1 MCSLGQMRGAF
12 WCNDWLTELIW
23 AGDIN
28 TIDFRIEVCSWRE
41 FCVEVPNSVV
51 RTSTVFVTWKQY
63 FFSSQFRGRVLNF
76 LNHFTTHSQASFSI
90 LEMPPTAA
98 YRTSWHNKYTSPLEP
113 SPHHI
118 HQHVTQYLLSNE
130 WSLRSTTTQWG
141 SRVLYGT
148 MKQYTMCINAHT
160 WVSF

>member
-1 MCSLGQMRGAF
+1 MGQMRGAF

-98 YRTSWHNKYTSPLEP
+98 YRTSWHNKYTSPLVP

-118 HQHVTQYLLSNE
+118 HQHVTQYLHVPWIPMLSHRFC
-130 WSLRSTTTQWG
+130 SSYTTTIKDG
-141 SRVLYGT
+141 IMDDDEG
-148 MKQYTMCINAHT
+148 H
-160 WVSF
+160 